1 MPPVLP
7 SAING
12 ILLRTTA
19 ALGWLLLPVLVLQG
33 LWLRRTVPRLGEAGG
48 PLKGEIPG
56 AAPPLRLLL
65 LGESTVAGVGASNHD
80 EGLVG
85 RMAASLAGHTGR
97 AIHWHAMGRN
107 GLTARQLRTRLLVPA
122 AGLEADVA
130 VIALGVNDC
139 VRLNSPRRWTRELDQ
154 LIRELHNRCGNIPVF
169 LAALPPM
176 GDFPA
181 LPQPVRWVL
190 GTRARLLDR
199 ASRKLANSMENL
211 FHVPLPAQLEG
222 HISEYFAADGF
233 HPSPAGYRVW
243 GEGLA
248 ERISEVMRSGR

>member
-1 MPPVLP
+1 MPPAIP
-7 SAING
+7 SGMSG
-12 ILLRTTA
+12 ILLRATA
-19 ALGWLLLPVLVLQG
+19 ALGWLLLPVLVIQG

-48 PLKGEIPG
+48 PLEGETAG
-56 AAPPLRLLL
+56 EAPPLRLLL

-85 RMAASLAGHTGR
+85 RIAASLSEHSGR
-97 AIHWHAMGRN
+97 AIRWRVMGRN
-107 GLTARQLRTRLLVPA
+107 GLTARQLRTELVVPA
-122 AGLEADVA
+122 TGLEADLA
-130 VIALGVNDC
+130 VIALGVNDS
-139 VRLNSPRRWTRELDQ
+139 VRLNRPGRWRRELEQ
-154 LIRELHNRCGNIPVF
+154 LIRELRTRCGNIPVF

-199 ASRKLANSMENL
+199 ASRELAASTDNL

-222 HISEYFAADGF
+222 HISEYFAEDGF

-243 GEGLA
+243 GKGLA